1 METKIGKDILHA
13 VALLREEEVVA
24 LPTET
29 VYGLAGNAFS
39 DVALAKIFEAKNR
52 PADDPLIVHVKDKQ
66 QVQQLVT
73 EISPIAEKLMEAFWP
88 GPLTI
93 LFPKHFSVPSLCTSG
108 LPYVAIRQPQ
118 HPMFREVLSRCG
130 FPLAAPSA
138 NPFGYVSP
146 TTAAH
151 VADQLNGRIPYVL
164 EGGPCRVGIESTL
177 VRIDGKT
184 IFILRSGGI
193 SPEEIKSVL
202 PECEVVI
209 AKDGQIKIGS
219 GRHYAP
225 YKPIVLTHDPEG
237 YVLRYPQKRIG
248 VISLNDPPEE
258 HHGIWK
264 KLGDASTLE
273 LAAQHLYAVIREL
286 DQSDVECIVAELFP
300 DHGIGIALNDR
311 LERAAEKR

>member
-1 METKIGKDILHA
+1 METKSGRDILHA
-13 VALLREEEVVA
+13 VALLRMEEVVA

-39 DVALAKIFEAKNR
+39 ERALKKIFEAKNR
-52 PADDPLIVHVKDKQ
+52 PADDPLIVHVKDKK
-66 QVQQLVT
+66 QVEQLVT
-73 EISPIAEKLMEAFWP
+73 EISSTAEKLMEVFWP

-93 LFPKHFSVPSLCTSG
+93 LFPKHFSVPNRCTSG
-108 LPYVAIRQPQ
+108 LPFVAIRQPA
-118 HPMFREVLSRCG
+118 HPMFREVLSRCA

-146 TTAAH
+146 TSASH
-151 VADQLNGRIPYVL
+151 VLDQLHGRIPYVL
-164 EGGPCRVGIESTL
+164 DGGPCRIGIESTL
-177 VRIDGKT
+177 VRLEGNT

-193 SPEEIKSVL
+193 SPEDIKSAL

-209 AKDGQIKIGS
+209 AKDAQIKIGA

-225 YKPIVLTHDPEG
+225 FKPIVLTHDPEG
-237 YVLRYPQKRIG
+237 YVMRYPHKKLG
-248 VISLNDPPEE
+248 VISLNQAVHPFN
-258 HHGIWK
+258 GIWK
-264 KLGDASTLE
+264 KLGDETSLDS
-273 LAAQHLYAVIREL
+273 AAQQLYSVIREL

-300 DHGIGIALNDR
+300 DRGIGIALNDR